1 MVPIMGTIMG
11 CSNLI
16 GYFKCSKEAKNQL
29 QSMGSS
35 IMSSAVQSSFQAAIA
50 RV

>member
-1 MVPIMGTIMG
+1 MGLIMGT
-11 CSNLI
+11 SNLI

-29 QSMGSS
+29 QSMGTSF
-35 IMSSAVQSSFQAAIA
+35 MSSAVQSSFNAAIA